1 MKKVI
6 FALALGLASAMASA
20 AVYEVAITGPGG
32 HSNGSYGNTNAVHA
46 GARAILALEKALPC
60 ADVANF
66 HGGASVNAIAAD
78 AHFTG
83 DTARCTKLSAA
94 KAKAAVEKAIKAG
107 ADAEN
112 AFRGVKKGDLTK
124 GFPADITYEIK

>member
-6 FALALGLASAMASA
+6 FTLALGLASVMTSA

-46 GARAILALEKALPC
+46 GARAIMALEKALPC

-78 AHFTG
+78 AHFTV
-83 DTARCTKLSAA
+83 DTARCAKVSAA

-112 AFRGVKKGDLTK
+112 AFRGVKKGDLAK
-124 GFPADITYEIK
+124 GFPADITYTIK

>member
-6 FALALGLASAMASA
+6 FALALGLVSAMASA

-78 AHFTG
+78 AHFTV
-83 DTARCTKLSAA
+83 DTARCTKVSTA